1 MDTKTADDRLD
12 EACNNDKMATLTFNG
27 FNNTNEE
34 FQLDSQDRI
43 TEVEA
48 DVDNENDCDIKT
60 NGIIQRGM
68 NNHQTEEENCQALNL
83 AHQNKSLGAAIKHS
97 NHALF
102 PSNTKGLKNLGNTCY
117 MNSIIQC
124 LANTRPLLEFCVS
137 FLESQHNLTTTSPNK
152 MYIDISCCYR
162 TTINLLKSFFLFTC

>member
-1 MDTKTADDRLD
+1 
-12 EACNNDKMATLTFNG
+12 MATLTYNG

-34 FQLDSQDRI
+34 FQLDSQDKI

-68 NNHQTEEENCQALNL
+68 NNHHSEEENCQVLNL
-83 AHQNKSLGAAIKHS
+83 AHQNKSLGAAIKYSNS

-102 PSNTKGLKNLGNTCY
+102 PSNTKGLKNLGNTCF

-137 FLESQHNLTTTSPNK
+137 FLEGQHNSTMTSSNK
-152 MYIDISCCYR
+152 M
-162 TTINLLKSFFLFTC
+162 